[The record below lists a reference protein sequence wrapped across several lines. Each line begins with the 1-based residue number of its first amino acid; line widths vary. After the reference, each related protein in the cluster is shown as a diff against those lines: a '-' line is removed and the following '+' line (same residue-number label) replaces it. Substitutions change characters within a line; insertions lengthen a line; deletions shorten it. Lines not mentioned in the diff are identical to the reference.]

1 MTAMILPD
9 GMVIV
14 GNHAPPRFAHQPR
27 SGKKSDA
34 RPRAAEACFP
44 HAMNGAPNN
53 ATDFPSRAIARP
65 AQIRR
70 GTLAEGAARPLAPGC
85 SRPGFWLRCDYGVYL
100 MHNAN
105 LDAGEKPAV
114 VHALEHNPETM
125 PFSLWLD
132 EKASYGCINEV
143 EFIAAE
149 VIRNAVANDSPLL
162 LHVTAG
168 QYPGRMLIRI
178 V

>member
-1 MTAMILPD
+1 MLLTFPVAQLRD
-9 GMVIV
+9 LL
-14 GNHAPPRFAHQPR
+14 
-27 SGKKSDA
+27 KS
-34 RPRAAEACFP
+34 AEASWP
-44 HAMNGAPNN
+44 KGQRALWHQDAPK
-53 ATDFPSRAIARP
+53 
-65 AQIRR
+65 
-70 GTLAEGAARPLAPGC
+70 
-85 SRPGFWLRCDYGVYL
+85 PGFWLRGDYGVYL